1 MEREIN
7 FIYIY
12 NANGKRW
19 GVFNKGI
26 RPLDLFNMFLR
37 GFYAFLHFKLNS
49 IDLYFIKLTYTQ
61 KGRKVEDMCECFL
74 PKTLLTRFYNVF
86 KLLLLSYPLIIYS
99 T

>member
-1 MEREIN
+1 MERESVEG
-7 FIYIY
+7 FI
-12 NANGKRW
+12 AR
-19 GVFNKGI
+19 GI
-26 RPLDLFNMFLR
+26 KPLDLFNMFLR

-49 IDLYFIKLTYTQ
+49 IDLYSIKLTYTE

-86 KLLLLSYPLIIYS
+86 KLLLLSSQLIIYS